1 MLGAIIGDTAGSRF
15 EWQNHKSKEF
25 ELLTDKCSLT
35 DDSIM
40 TLAIAKAI
48 LNSKDD
54 HSDLAALAIR
64 YMQQLGR
71 LYPYAGYGGSFA
83 RWLKSLNPKP
93 YNSYGNGA
101 AMRVSPCGF
110 AAKSMDD
117 ARQMARAVTNVTHN
131 HPESIKAAE
140 AVSAAIFMA
149 RTGCS
154 IPEIRD
160 YIEKNYYK
168 IDFTLDG
175 IRESYTFDVSCQGS
189 VPQAFASFFESTGF
203 EDAIRNAV
211 SIGGDSDTIAAITGG
226 MAEAYYG
233 IPEKLRKREA
243 VFMDNTQLEIL
254 NAFEARF
261 T

>member
-1 MLGAIIGDTAGSRF
+1 MLGTLIGDTAGSRF
-15 EWQNHKSKEF
+15 EWKNHRSKEF
-25 ELLTDKCSLT
+25 ELLADTCSLT

-48 LNSKDD
+48 LNSKED
-54 HSDLAALAIR
+54 HSDLAALAVR

-71 LYPYAGYGGSFA
+71 LYPYAGYGGSFV
-83 RWLKSLNPKP
+83 RWLKDPNPKP

-110 AAKSMDD
+110 AAKSMED
-117 ARQMARAVTNVTHN
+117 ARQMARTVTNVTHN

-140 AVSAAIFMA
+140 AVSAAVFMA
-149 RTGCS
+149 RIGS
-154 IPEIRD
+154 SLPEIRD

-175 IRESYTFDVSCQGS
+175 IRESYAFDVSCQGS
-189 VPQAFASFFESTGF
+189 VPQAFAALFESTGF

-211 SIGGDSDTIAAITGG
+211 SIGGDSDTIAAIAGG

-233 IPEKLRKREA
+233 IPEELRRRELM
-243 VFMDNTQLEIL
+243 FMDKAQLNIL
-254 NAFEARF
+254 NAFEARY